1 MSNDQPTASAALP
14 GPKHQRR
21 AIFIDVDGTY
31 AYRSRVPEA
40 HAQAVRAARANG
52 HLVFLSTGRPPS
64 MLSDHMLAAGFDGLV
79 ASAGAYVRVGDAVL
93 SNRTLEQH
101 LAQRITT
108 VLDHYRVCYL
118 LESPDTVFIP
128 DHARP
133 RLLAIAEQDSREL
146 KDQLVKVST
155 ARPDPWSK
163 ACVFDSAVSMQRL
176 LDEIGQELDSVANS
190 VSSTGRHSGELFA
203 RGLSK
208 SDGMRLALEHLDVA
222 MEQSI
227 AIGDGHN
234 DIEMLALA
242 GTAVAIDGAPAALL
256 THADLT
262 VPNPEGLGL
271 ARAFDSLG
279 LTETA

>member
-1 MSNDQPTASAALP
+1 MSTDQPIASAVLP
-14 GPKHQRR
+14 APKRQRR

-40 HAQAVRAARANG
+40 HAQAVRTARANG

-93 SNRTLEQH
+93 TNRTLEQS

-108 VLDHYRVCYL
+108 VLDHHGVCYL
-118 LESPDTVFIP
+118 LESPETVFIP

-133 RLLAIAEQDSREL
+133 RLLAIAEQDSPEL
-146 KDQLVKVST
+146 MAQLLKVS
-155 ARPDPWSK
+155 ASRPDPWSK
-163 ACVFDSAVSMQRL
+163 ACVFDSAVSMQCL
-176 LDEIGQELDSVANS
+176 LDEIGPELDSVANS

-208 SDGMRLALEHLDVA
+208 ADGMELVLEQLDIAV
-222 MEQSI
+222 EQSI

-234 DIEMLALA
+234 DIEMLELA
-242 GTAVAIDGAPAALL
+242 GTAVGIDGAPASLL
-256 THADLT
+256 THADFT

-271 ARAFDSLG
+271 ARAFESLG
-279 LTETA
+279 LTETS